1 MLCGSAKNMNQLIF
15 SRAFQGIGGGGMQ
28 TYAYRPF
35 HFWANDYEISS
46 GLLAS

>member
-28 TYAYRPF
+28 TYAYPALLLF
-35 HFWANDYEISS
+35 GLMTTISPQ
-46 GLLAS
+46 AC